1 MTAKVIYQGD
11 LRTVAT
17 HLRSGTAIETD
28 APVDNKGKGERFSP
42 TDLLATALATC
53 VLTTMGIS
61 ANTHNININGT
72 ECEVEKIMAADPR
85 RVSEVKIALHFPKD
99 RSYNEKER
107 RLMELA
113 AHTCPVALS
122 LHPDLKQSISFFW
135 S

>member
-11 LRTVAT
+11 LRTEAI

-28 APVDNKGKGERFSP
+28 APMDNKGKGERFSP

-53 VLTTMGIS
+53 ILTTMGIS